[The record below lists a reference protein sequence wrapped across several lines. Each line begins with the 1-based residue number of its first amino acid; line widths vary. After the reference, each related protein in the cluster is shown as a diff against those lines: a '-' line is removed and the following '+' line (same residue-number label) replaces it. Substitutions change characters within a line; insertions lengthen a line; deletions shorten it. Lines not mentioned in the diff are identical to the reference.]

1 MSPRPWLPESW
12 REFPARQQPPYP
24 DPDAL
29 GRDLEKVRSY
39 PPIVGPGEIEG
50 LKQRLG
56 EAARGRAFILQG
68 GNCAERFLDC
78 NADSIA
84 NQLKILLQMSVILTY
99 GARRPVIRV
108 GRLAGQYAK
117 PRSRELEEIDGV
129 ALPTYR
135 GDAVNSIEP
144 DLRSRTPDPSRLLSC
159 YFHSVATLNHIRALI
174 ESGFADLRRPYSWN
188 LQSMPRGRN
197 WEEYRGVVD
206 RILDAIHF
214 MESFG
219 GARTE
224 ALGKADFFTSH
235 EGLLL
240 GYEEALTRY
249 DPVANR
255 WYNTGAHLLW
265 IGVRTR
271 QLDGAHVE
279 YFRGIGNPIAIK
291 IDAQATPAELLGL
304 LRALNPADEEGK
316 ITFITRM
323 GAHRVEEALTPLVR
337 AVVESGHPVAWSC
350 DPMHGNTVT
359 LASGRKTRDFSVIL
373 DELTRTFRICR
384 EQGSRLCGVHFEL
397 TPDDVTECVGGST
410 VVTNEDLERRY
421 ETYCDPRLNDS
432 QSLEMAFLIAR
443 LMQGEANGQEQD
455 LPQKC
460 RSSSNTSSVNPR
472 DR

>member
-1 MSPRPWLPESW
+1 MSPRPWSLESW
-12 REFPARQQPPYP
+12 REFPARQQPVYP

-29 GRDLEKVRSY
+29 GRDLEKVRNY
-39 PPIVGPGEIEG
+39 PPIVAPGETEG
-50 LKQRLG
+50 LKQRLA
-56 EAARGRAFILQG
+56 EAARGRAFVLQG

-78 NADSIA
+78 NAESIA

-108 GRLAGQYAK
+108 GRIAGQYAK
-117 PRSRELEEIDGV
+117 PRSQDSEVIDGV
-129 ALPTYR
+129 TVPTYR
-135 GDAVNSIEP
+135 GDAVNAIEP
-144 DLRSRTPDPSRLLSC
+144 ELRGRTPDPSRLLSC
-159 YFHSVATLNHIRALI
+159 YFHSVATLNHVRALI
-174 ESGFADLRRPYSWN
+174 ESGFADLRRPNNWN
-188 LQSMPRGRN
+188 LQSMQRGRN
-197 WEEYRGVVD
+197 WDEYRVVVD

-219 GARTE
+219 GVRTE

-240 GYEEALTRY
+240 GYEEALTRR
-249 DPVANR
+249 DPVSDR
-255 WYNTGAHLLW
+255 WYNTGTHMPW

-279 YFRGIGNPIAIK
+279 YFRGIANPIGIK
-291 IDAQATPAELLGL
+291 VDAKSTPKELLDL
-304 LRALNPADEEGK
+304 LEVLNPADEEGK

-323 GAHRVEEALTPLVR
+323 GAHRVEEALAPLVQ
-337 AVVESGHPVAWSC
+337 AVVKSGHPVGWSC

-359 LASGRKTRDFSVIL
+359 LANGRKTRDFSVIL
-373 DELTRTFRICR
+373 DELTRTFRIHR

-443 LMQGEANGQEQD
+443 LMQDKARGKARG
-455 LPQKC
+455 
-460 RSSSNTSSVNPR
+460 TAV
-472 DR
+472 

>member
-1 MSPRPWLPESW
+1 MPPRPWSLDGW
-12 REFPARQQPPYP
+12 REFPARQQPTYA
-24 DPDAL
+24 DPHAL
-29 GRDLEKVRSY
+29 ARDLEKVRSY

-50 LKQRLG
+50 LKTRLA

-78 NADSIA
+78 NAESIA

-108 GRLAGQYAK
+108 GRIAGQYAK
-117 PRSRELEEIDGV
+117 PRSNDTEDVDGV
-129 ALPTYR
+129 TLPTYR
-135 GDAVNSIEP
+135 GDAVNAIEP
-144 DLRSRTPDPSRLLSC
+144 DPRGRTPDPSRLLSC

-188 LQSMPRGRN
+188 LHSMQQGRN
-197 WEEYRGVVD
+197 WDEYRVVVD

-240 GYEEALTRY
+240 GYEEALTRH
-249 DPVANR
+249 DPVSDR
-255 WYNTGAHLLW
+255 WYNTGAHMLW

-271 QLDGAHVE
+271 SLGGAHLE
-279 YFRGIGNPIAIK
+279 YFRGISNPVGVK
-291 IDAQATPAELLGL
+291 VDAKATPEDLLGIL
-304 LRALNPADEEGK
+304 DVLNPADEEGK

-323 GAHRVEEALTPLVR
+323 GAHRVEEALPPLVR
-337 AVVESGHPVAWSC
+337 AVAKSGHPVAWSC

-359 LASGRKTRDFSVIL
+359 LENGRKTRDFSVIL

-384 EQGSRLCGVHFEL
+384 EHGTHLSGVHFEL

-443 LMQGEANGQEQD
+443 LMQGEA
-455 LPQKC
+455 KA
-460 RSSSNTSSVNPR
+460 
-472 DR
+472 